1 MRFRELSG
9 QVPGAQSDSAVRAV
23 ILDEMEAA
31 CPILEHAE
39 FYTHTGNADAPIK
52 NATANGGNV
61 RAINSDYADNTTA
74 PVYGSTA
81 LKVFGDKIQTDMAY
95 QRRGI
100 DVAGEHL
107 RQIRSFARSLGRDL
121 TNRFF
126 NDTVAATTFNGLK
139 ALVPAGQKVQFDTV
153 NGGDVPLGNATAEKK
168 QQQKFLESL
177 DNLIQLVRGGATVL
191 YMDNKTLTRLR
202 SIARD
207 FVQVTAIQDAIGNP
221 LVLTSYNGIPVRITG
236 YKKDDSTLVIPHNET
251 CGTGLTC
258 TSVYAVRWTEK
269 NDLTMATNVGL
280 QAINKGVVG
289 PHLTTWVDCD
299 LDLVLLNDKSVARL
313 EGVIIA

>member
-1 MRFRELSG
+1 MKLRELSG

-23 ILDEMEAA
+23 VLDEMYAA

-39 FYTHTGNADAPIK
+39 LYTHAGNADSPLK
-52 NATANGGNV
+52 NATATGGNV

-81 LKVFGDKIQTDMAY
+81 LKIFGDKVQTDMAY

-107 RQIRSFARSLGRDL
+107 RQIRSFARGLGRDL

-126 NDTVAATTFNGLK
+126 NDTVAATTFGGLK
-139 ALVPAGQKVQFDTV
+139 AIVPAGQKITFNSVD
-153 NGGDVPLGNATAEKK
+153 GGSVEIGNTNAIF
-168 QQQKFLESL
+168 QMQRKFLEAL
-177 DNLIQLVRGGATVL
+177 DNLIGSVRGGATVL
-191 YMDNKTLTRLR
+191 YMDNKTLTRLKT
-202 SIARD
+202 IGKD
-207 FVQVTAIQDAIGNP
+207 FVQVTSVQDALGQP
-221 LVLTSYNGIPVRITG
+221 VVLANYNGIPIRVTG
-236 YKKDDSTLVIPHNET
+236 YKKDDSTLVIPHTET
-251 CGTGLTC
+251 CGASSTC
-258 TSVYAVRWTEK
+258 TSVYAVRWSEK

-280 QAINKGVVG
+280 QVLNKGVIG

-313 EGVIIA
+313 EGIIIA